1 MKKIGE
7 ISIEEETEMN
17 KTINDSLMT
26 PITPFERELFDLL
39 DTETG
44 ELLSVDSV
52 SPLMDI
58 LKKDHSVMLLQFSK
72 RVVG

>member
-26 PITPFERELFDLL
+26 PITPSERELFDLL

-58 LKKDHSVMLLQFSK
+58 LKKDHSVLPLRFNE

>member
-17 KTINDSLMT
+17 KTINDSL
-26 PITPFERELFDLL
+26 
-39 DTETG
+39 
-44 ELLSVDSV
+44 LSVDSV

-58 LKKDHSVMLLQFSK
+58 LKKDHSVLPLRFNE